1 MSTRHNG
8 EIRESYAEDVK
19 EANNYNV
26 EYYKK
31 VEKKN

>member
-8 EIRESYAEDVK
+8 EIRESYAEDVAD
-19 EANNYNV
+19 ANDYDV

-31 VEKKN
+31 VENKS